1 MQSRP
6 SFYRE
11 VHKGIRS
18 VLLDLQVK
26 AGQTEWTDANAL
38 GAFRSEAAAAF
49 ELLTFHAHH
58 EDKYIAPLLQKASP
72 EVAKILGGSHDDQE
86 ETLDELMAQLAAVDS
101 LAAGHQFS
109 LALSRF
115 VGESLVHMADEEE
128 VAMTAIWNAFDDAT
142 ILEAHGRLV
151 SSIPPETMTAF
162 MRWMIPAL
170 NPTERTALQNA
181 LKEKQHA

>member
-1 MQSRP
+1 MQPRP

-18 VLLDLQVK
+18 FLLDLQVR
-26 AGQTEWTDANAL
+26 AGQTDWTDAEAL
-38 GAFRSEAAAAF
+38 GAFRTDAASVF
-49 ELLTFHAHH
+49 GLLAFHAHH
-58 EDKYIAPLLQKASP
+58 EDAFIAPLLRKAAP
-72 EVAKILGGSHDDQE
+72 EVARILGGSHEDQE
-86 ETLDELMAQLAAVDS
+86 ETLDDLQAQLAAVDS
-101 LAAGHQFS
+101 LAAGHRFS

-128 VAMTAIWNAFDDAT
+128 VAMTAMWNAFDDAT